1 MTAAQD
7 QPGSDR
13 ESYMKRVCGLLLLC
27 IVSQCSAVE
36 NRASGLLVGPG
47 AASVG
52 GAYTFYGTVDKTY
65 TTSCGSAG
73 QPIENDTTTAAATT
87 TTSTTTAKEEEQTVY
102 GIASYLVFQNG
113 ETLSL
118 KYDYSTTREDFSF
131 SPQNVITTTC
141 QTDDLTTCISTGQF
155 TCTTSD
161 NLTCGG
167 SYTFLF
173 KNSVPV
179 LGFQAK
185 QGVLSW
191 KKAFSLNGEGNGV
204 DTAQLTF
211 DLIGTDGSV
220 FKGEIDCAL

>member
-1 MTAAQD
+1 MRIVGVSFVACLCLILSHCQAA
-7 QPGSDR
+7 
-13 ESYMKRVCGLLLLC
+13 ESKATGLL
-27 IVSQCSAVE
+27 I
-36 NRASGLLVGPG
+36 GPA

-52 GAYTFYGTVDKTY
+52 GAYQFYADVDKTY
-65 TTSCGSAG
+65 TTSCGTAG
-73 QPIENDTTTAAATT
+73 QPLESDSTSSTSS
-87 TTSTTTAKEEEQTVY
+87 TSTSSSSSEESEQTVY
-102 GIASYLVFQNG
+102 GIQSYLVFKNG

-141 QTDDLTTCISTGQF
+141 QTDDLTTCLSTGRF

-161 NLTCGG
+161 NLTCGS

-185 QGVLSW
+185 QGTLSW
-191 KKAFSLNGEGNGV
+191 KKGFAVNSEGNGV
-204 DTAQLTF
+204 DSAQLTF
-211 DLIGTDGSV
+211 DLIGIDGSV
-220 FKGEIDCAL
+220 FQGEIECAL

>member
-1 MTAAQD
+1 
-7 QPGSDR
+7 
-13 ESYMKRVCGLLLLC
+13 MKRVCLLLLC
-27 IVSQCSAVE
+27 VLWQCSAVE

-65 TTSCGSAG
+65 TTSCGTAG
-73 QPIENDTTTAAATT
+73 QPIENDASSASAAST
-87 TTSTTTAKEEEQTVY
+87 TTSSSSTKEEEKTLY
-102 GIASYLVFQNG
+102 GISSYLVFQNG

-141 QTDDLTTCISTGQF
+141 QTADLTTCLSTGQF

-161 NLTCGG
+161 NLTCGA

-185 QGVLSW
+185 QGILSW
-191 KKAFSLNGEGNGV
+191 KKAFSLNAEENGV

>member
-1 MTAAQD
+1 MRLFALLTTIVFCILAQGCT
-7 QPGSDR
+7 Q
-13 ESYMKRVCGLLLLC
+13 
-27 IVSQCSAVE
+27 AE

-65 TTSCGSAG
+65 TTSCGTAG
-73 QPIENDTTTAAATT
+73 QPIESDTGTSTTTTT
-87 TTSTTTAKEEEQTVY
+87 TTSSSEESEQTTY
-102 GIASYLVFQNG
+102 GVQSYLVFQNG
-113 ETLSL
+113 ETISL

-131 SPQNVITTTC
+131 SPQTVVTTTC
-141 QTDDLTTCISTGQF
+141 ATDDLSTCLSTGRF

-185 QGVLSW
+185 QGILSW
-191 KKAFSLNGEGNGV
+191 KKGFSINAEGNGV
-204 DTAQLTF
+204 DNAQLTF

-220 FKGEIDCAL
+220 FQGQIDCTL